1 MAVLGG
7 SARLWLE
14 NGNSGLHPYG
24 RSRPKSFFPKPSSQE
39 LGPEIVGMTGTS
51 MSRRCLLKKIVSAR
65 TFAFL
70 LSLLLLCQS
79 CASWNRKHAFAGG
92 YILDVAMVPPPDPL
106 AAIHQLCGD
115 ARDIIATS
123 SGKGRVRLNGEAEVS
138 LDEFILRLRAILAYR
153 AEKLVFVTG
162 DSQAS
167 WGDFIAMVDRIW
179 PEADVV
185 SIITPKV
192 ERLALQQHCLAP
204 SCGRC
209 ENFRSLR
216 AR

>member
-1 MAVLGG
+1 
-7 SARLWLE
+7 
-14 NGNSGLHPYG
+14 
-24 RSRPKSFFPKPSSQE
+24 
-39 LGPEIVGMTGTS
+39 
-51 MSRRCLLKKIVSAR
+51 
-65 TFAFL
+65 
-70 LSLLLLCQS
+70 
-79 CASWNRKHAFAGG
+79 
-92 YILDVAMVPPPDPL
+92 
-106 AAIHQLCGD
+106 
-115 ARDIIATS
+115 
-123 SGKGRVRLNGEAEVS
+123 VS
-138 LDEFILRLRAILAYR
+138 LDEFILRLREILAYR
-153 AEKLVFVTG
+153 AEKLVFVAG

-192 ERLALQQHCLAP
+192 ERLALQQNCLAP